1 MTYFILHI
9 EGFICEAGN
18 MNYNVENNMK
28 AKIIG
33 GMRMNNGWQVNDNL
47 TRQNTDVPYDAKTQ
61 KRPLEEQ
68 NTLIVSHK
76 KGWLQRLK
84 EKLKPDNG

>member
-1 MTYFILHI
+1 MY
-9 EGFICEAGN
+9 
-18 MNYNVENNMK
+18 YNEEKNVKVRSN
-28 AKIIG
+28 G
-33 GMRMNNGWQVNDNL
+33 GLRMNNGWQVNDNL
-47 TRQNTDVPYDAKTQ
+47 TRQNTDVPYDMKNQ
-61 KRPLEEQ
+61 KKPLEEQ

>member
-1 MTYFILHI
+1 M

-68 NTLIVSHK
+68 NTVVVSHK

>member
-1 MTYFILHI
+1 
-9 EGFICEAGN
+9 

-47 TRQNTDVPYDAKTQ
+47 TRQNTDVPYDVKNQ
-61 KRPLEEQ
+61 KKPLEEQ